1 MFSRGQLLSA
11 VFSALMCCGHGVL
24 SVAGQL
30 PGSPEYLIDVWDT
43 DSGLPHSTV
52 TSIAQTP
59 DGYLWVGTQLGGL
72 ARFDGVRFVT
82 FHPGNTA
89 ALQSLEVRQLLV
101 DPGGTLWVGM
111 VDGHLLSRRQGSFH
125 LESQQLP
132 TPLSWIHSLI
142 FSRSNEVMIS
152 SFGGWL
158 FHGRSQSGTN
168 RWETFIA
175 PDGDSLSA
183 FCEDHD
189 GRIWYRTRDAWL
201 GVFANQ
207 QFSRM
212 PTNCGLAGLVINALT
227 RDAEGRIWVGTDREI
242 AVWDGRQFINMTPTN
257 GEPEIVVRQLV
268 FTDDRGLWVR
278 DEIRLRK
285 CLGRAWVAAAA
296 PWDGHF
302 QPAVKPLEMYGGA
315 QGGIWVV
322 HYSDGIWHVDRSGR
336 VARISHKEGLPA
348 NHVESWFQD
357 REGNIWA
364 GLSGGGL
371 VRLRRRTFQQV
382 WPGESLPERAARS
395 VCEDAA
401 GAMWFGTSG
410 DVFLRWQ
417 EGQFST
423 LIPPVETTSGRDGTV
438 CLDAAGR
445 VWLGTVLNGAWVL
458 ETNGLRRPFPASAI
472 GTVVRALFADRAGR
486 VWIGNEFGLYC
497 WENGALKTF
506 SAQEGFGPGL
516 VYAITEGKDGT
527 LWFGTAEGELRQ
539 FKGGRFVTYRPQDR
553 FGTTRFWA
561 LLADHDGVIWIGT
574 LGGGLLRFEDGQFVR
589 YTMRDGLPNEHVSQI
604 LEAQRGDLWLGTRAG
619 IARVRKIDLD
629 QFARGETKSVSFVT
643 YGKFDGLPSVEC
655 SGGYQPGC
663 WRSRNG
669 SLWFATAKGVVSVKP
684 KDIPFNPWPPPVVIE
699 EVLVDGKVHNPAV
712 ESRRPEA
719 ANGAKFAPHRP
730 RLPRVEMGP
739 GRHYLEI
746 HFTGLS
752 FIAPDKVQFK
762 YRMEGVDPGW
772 VEAGNQRLAIYNF
785 IPPGEYRFRVLACN
799 NDGVWNEEGAA
810 LALEVR
816 PYFWQTLWFKIL
828 GGGLLVGGSG
838 GVIGFY
844 ERRKARR
851 KLERVQQ
858 QRALERERARIAKD
872 IHDDLGANLTR
883 ITLLSDSIRSDLGDT
898 AQAEVHL
905 DRISAT
911 ARDLTRAMDEIV
923 WAVNPKH
930 DRLDSLVNYLGKF
943 AQDFLSSAGIAYRSE
958 MPIQLP
964 HWPLDSQVRHNL
976 FLAFK
981 EALHNAVK
989 HAAAKEVHVSL
1000 ALRKEAFVLTVRD
1013 NGCGFRRDDLAP
1025 SADPALP
1032 RLSTG
1037 NGLANMKN
1045 RMEGIGGHC
1054 ELQSK
1059 PGAGTVVRFV
1069 VRLRHPEK

>member
-1 MFSRGQLLSA
+1 MLWPRA
-11 VFSALMCCGHGVL
+11 L

-183 FCEDHD
+183 FCEDPE

-278 DEIRLRK
+278 DETRLRK

-423 LIPPVETTSGRDGTV
+423 LVPPVETTSGRDGTV

-553 FGTTRFWA
+553 FGATRFWA
-561 LLADHDGVIWIGT
+561 LLADHDGVVWIGT
-574 LGGGLLRFEDGQFVR
+574 LGGGLLRFEEGQFVR

-629 QFARGETKSVSFVT
+629 QFARGETKSVPFVT

-669 SLWFATAKGVVSVKP
+669 SLWFTTAKGVVSVKP

-699 EVLVDGKVHNPAV
+699 EVLVEGKVHSPAV

-730 RLPRVEMGP
+730 CLPRVEMGP

-799 NDGVWNEEGAA
+799 NDGVWNEEGAT

-828 GGGLLVGGSG
+828 GGILLVGGSG
-838 GVIGFY
+838 GAIGFY

-883 ITLLSDSIRSDLGDT
+883 ITLLSDSVRSDLGDT

-1000 ALRKEAFVLTVRD
+1000 TLRKEAFVLTVRD
-1013 NGCGFRRDDLAP
+1013 NGCGFRRDDLAS
-1025 SADPALP
+1025 SADPALS

-1037 NGLANMKN
+1037 NGLVNMKN